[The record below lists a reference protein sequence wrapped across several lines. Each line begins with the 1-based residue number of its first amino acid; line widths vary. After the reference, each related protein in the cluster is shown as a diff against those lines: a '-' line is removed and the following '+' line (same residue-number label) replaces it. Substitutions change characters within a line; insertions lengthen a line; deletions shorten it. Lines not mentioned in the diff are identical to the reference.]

1 MERYLDAVDPAQ
13 AIPLALGGVGYTVPR
28 ARLGLHLRL
37 SRIAERF
44 DGSNDAGEMAGALRE
59 YLAACGLPDDG
70 TGAERLTAFVEL
82 RLLNTW
88 AWELPFMTGQ
98 TDPERKPP
106 PYEYRD
112 RTWAWWVHK
121 LATRYGWSRDQVF
134 DLWPEE
140 AACYLQEIF
149 ISEFDEADE
158 RRSLSELAYKY
169 DKASKK
175 SKYVPLSRP
184 GWMIGEK
191 ERKER
196 RIRRDRLPVGNVIE
210 LDTLAR
216 TVH

>member
-13 AIPLALGGVGYTVPR
+13 AVTIHLGGVEYLVPR

-44 DGSNDAGEMAGALRE
+44 DLSDDIDILTGAVSE
-59 YLAACGLPDDG
+59 YLDACGLPDGG
-70 TGAERLTAFVEL
+70 TGAERLAAFVAL

-98 TDPERKPP
+98 IDPERKPP
-106 PYEYRD
+106 PYEYKD
-112 RTWAWWVHK
+112 RTWAWWVHT
-121 LATRYGWSRDQVF
+121 LASRYGWSRDQVF

-140 AACYLQEIF
+140 AACYLQETF
-149 ISEFDEADE
+149 VSQFDEADE

-169 DKASKK
+169 DRASKK
-175 SKYVPLSRP
+175 SRYIPLSRP
-184 GWMIGEK
+184 AWMAGREPP
-191 ERKER
+191 KER
-196 RIRRDRLPVGNVIE
+196 RVRRDHIPVGKIID
-210 LDTLAR
+210 LDKLAA

>member
-13 AIPLALGGVGYTVPR
+13 AVTIHLGGVSYTVPR

-37 SRIAERF
+37 SRLSEQF
-44 DGSNDAGEMAGALRE
+44 DLSDDIDILTGAVSE
-59 YLAACGLPDDG
+59 YLDACGLPDGG
-70 TGAERLTAFVEL
+70 TGAERLAAFVAL

-98 TDPERKPP
+98 IDPEHKPP
-106 PYEYRD
+106 PYEYKD

-121 LATRYGWSRDQVF
+121 LASRYGWSRDQVF

-149 ISEFDEADE
+149 VSEFDEADE

-175 SKYVPLSRP
+175 SRYIPLSRP
-184 GWMIGEK
+184 AWMAGREPP
-191 ERKER
+191 KER
-196 RIRRDRLPVGNVIE
+196 RVRRDHIPVGNIID
-210 LDTLAR
+210 LDKLAA